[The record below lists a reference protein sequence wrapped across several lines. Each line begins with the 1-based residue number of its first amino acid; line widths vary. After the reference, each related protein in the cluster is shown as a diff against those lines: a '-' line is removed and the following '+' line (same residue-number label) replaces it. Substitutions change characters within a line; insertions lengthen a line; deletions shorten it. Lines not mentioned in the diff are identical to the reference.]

1 MIYSY
6 SVRSTVRPVVFSLQL
21 YPYLWD
27 LTLAQGRVRIESQAT
42 SSEDFLGV
50 GGIHSLVP
58 EIMRS
63 GESYE

>member
-1 MIYSY
+1 MQ
-6 SVRSTVRPVVFSLQL
+6 PVVFSLQL

-27 LTLAQGRVRIESQAT
+27 LTLSQGRVRTESQAT

-50 GGIHSLVP
+50 GSTHSLVP